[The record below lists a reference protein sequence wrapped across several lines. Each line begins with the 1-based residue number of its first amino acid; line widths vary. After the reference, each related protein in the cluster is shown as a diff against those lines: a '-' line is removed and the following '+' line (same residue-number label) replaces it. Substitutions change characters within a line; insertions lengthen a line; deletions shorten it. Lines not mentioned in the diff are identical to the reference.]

1 MFLAHSEL
9 FTAALES
16 LGEEL
21 RAHEQFMLISACAST
36 LIACETDAAQLS
48 HEQLLLLA
56 HNLGFALPT
65 HEALR
70 WVTAIVQRFRELKAQ
85 HDEALRQTPVQPFDA
100 LFYRDRHGRL
110 MARFSMGHTIFP
122 PVELDEEWETMFV
135 RVYHESLV
143 RALAIQS
150 QEGPDG
156 VHEPEDGRSADE

>member
-1 MFLAHSEL
+1 MFHSHAEL
-9 FTAALES
+9 FTATLES
-16 LGEEL
+16 LGDEL
-21 RAHEQFMLISACAST
+21 RQHEQFMLISACAST
-36 LIACETDAAQLS
+36 LIACDSDPGQLS

-70 WVTAIVQRFRELKAQ
+70 WVTAIVLRFRELKAE
-85 HDEALRQTPVQPFDA
+85 HDERLRQEPIQPFDA
-100 LFYRDRHGRL
+100 LFYRDRNGRL

-122 PVELDEEWETMFV
+122 PVVLDEEWEVMFV
-135 RVYHESLV
+135 RVYHASL
-143 RALAIQS
+143 ALAIRS